1 MCLSKRAM
9 NVGLYQSASALG
21 ALERW
26 QDAVAQNITSSQIT
40 GFKRRSVQ
48 VASEARGEV
57 LPEPGSRPDRGEGV
71 AALYPQ
77 TRYSIVY
84 QNGENT
90 PTRRELDLALAGD
103 GFFTV
108 RMPDDTLAYTR
119 AGEFRLNSDRVLV
132 NGQGLEVLNSDGN
145 PIQLLPRGEPPV
157 INEDGTVR
165 QGDAVLGKLGV
176 AAPAAPQRLVPLAG
190 GLFLADESAGMA
202 PVENPVVQQGY
213 LENSNV
219 APLREMVDLVGIAR
233 AYEANQRLIQNR
245 DKLLERTLDTL
256 T

>member
-1 MCLSKRAM
+1 M

-26 QDAVAQNITSSQIT
+26 QDAVAQNITSSQVT
-40 GFKRRSVQ
+40 GFKRRAIQ

-57 LPEPGSRPDRGEGV
+57 LPEAGGRSGQGDGV

-84 QNGENT
+84 QNGENA
-90 PTRRELDLALAGD
+90 PTKRELDLALSGD

-119 AGEFRLNSDRVLV
+119 AGEFRLNSERQLV
-132 NGQGLEVLNSDGN
+132 NGQGLAVLSTDGRPIELPNSG
-145 PIQLLPRGEPPV
+145 QPPV

-165 QGDAVLGKLGV
+165 QGEAILGKLGI
-176 AAPAAPQRLVPLAG
+176 AAPANPQRLVPLAG
-190 GLFLADESAGMA
+190 GLFLADESVGMK
-202 PVENPVVQQGY
+202 PVEKPVVQQGY

-245 DKLLERTLDTL
+245 DKLLERTLDSL
-256 T
+256 S